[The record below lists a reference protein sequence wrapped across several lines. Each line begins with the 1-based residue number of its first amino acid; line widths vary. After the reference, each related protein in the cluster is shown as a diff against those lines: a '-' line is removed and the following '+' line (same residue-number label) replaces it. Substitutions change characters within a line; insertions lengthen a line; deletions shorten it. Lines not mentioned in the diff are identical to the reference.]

1 MTEFL
6 TNYGLFLSKALT
18 VVIAILVVAGAIIAM
33 SRKDRSGERLEIKS
47 LNEKYEQMRMAM
59 QSQVLSKK
67 EFKVFAKQVKSKKKA
82 DKKQPSDDKTKNVY
96 VIDFHGDLKASAVTN
111 LREEITA
118 VLTMAEKKDEVVVR
132 LENTGGVVHEH
143 GLAASQLTRL
153 REAKLPLTVI
163 VDKVA
168 ASGGYMMA
176 CVADRILA
184 APFAVVGS
192 IGVLAQL
199 PNFNELL
206 TRHGIKFEQQTA
218 GEYKR
223 TVTMFGKNTEKE
235 RRKLKQQIE
244 ETHELFKDFV
254 AEHRPKLNLRKV
266 ATGEYWYG
274 KQALELG
281 LVDELTTSDDYLL
294 SSSEKARLFEV
305 KYTGKK
311 TISEKLMSSISTAID
326 KLHSSWRESAQKP
339 PYM

>member
-1 MTEFL
+1 MTEFF
-6 TNYGLFLSKALT
+6 TDYGLFLSKTLT
-18 VVIAILVVAGAIIAM
+18 IVVAVLVIVAAIIALT
-33 SRKDRSGERLEIKS
+33 RKERAAEKLEIKN
-47 LNEKYEQMRMAM
+47 LNDKYDQLRMAM

-67 EFKVFAKQVKSKKKA
+67 EFKALAKEFKA
-82 DKKQPSDDKTKNVY
+82 KHKAEKKQPGSDKKKNMY
-96 VIDFHGDLKASAVTN
+96 VIDFHGDIKASAVAN

-118 VLTMAEKKDEVVVR
+118 VLTMATKKDEVVVR
-132 LENTGGVVHEH
+132 LENTGGIVHEH

-153 REAKLPLTVI
+153 RDAKIPLTVV

-176 CVADRILA
+176 CVAGRILA
-184 APFAVVGS
+184 APFAVIGS

-254 AEHRPKLNLRKV
+254 AENRPRLNLNKV

-274 KQALELG
+274 SKAMELG
-281 LVDELTTSDDYLL
+281 LVDGLTTSDDYLL
-294 SSSEKARLFEV
+294 ACSEKARLFEV
-305 KYTGKK
+305 RYTGKK
-311 TISEKLMSSISTAID
+311 SWSERLLSSISAAVERANWA
-326 KLHSSWRESAQKP
+326 WRETTRRP
-339 PYM
+339 PYL